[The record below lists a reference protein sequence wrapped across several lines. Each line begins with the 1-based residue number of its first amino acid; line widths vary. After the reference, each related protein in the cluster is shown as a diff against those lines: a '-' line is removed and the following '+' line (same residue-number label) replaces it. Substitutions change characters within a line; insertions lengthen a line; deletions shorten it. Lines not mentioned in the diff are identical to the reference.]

1 MSKFL
6 ITGSTGFVGSY
17 ICKRLI
23 ENGHKVVGLVLE
35 SLLSFSNLDYYGI
48 KRYMDIALGDL
59 TVLETLSPI
68 VSKYQPDVI
77 LHFGAQTIVKT
88 AQKNPVLTFHANAL
102 GTLNLLEVVRQHHP
116 SIQLFLQMSTDKV
129 FGSKEAAK
137 EDAPYSATCPYS
149 ASKIAAENVCKSYR
163 HTYGLPILII
173 RSCNLYGPA
182 DFNIRVIPN
191 TIEQILTEKKAI
203 IYKGDDKRYREYIHV
218 EDLYSAIMF
227 IMKHNGISLEPH
239 HSAFTTQNNKTSKF
253 TEINISPSTGRIYST
268 EKVVNL
274 LASVYHKVTGEKVSI
289 DNIKREEFVEI
300 SKQSLD
306 GSVLLN
312 LGWKPKYSE
321 LSEGLT
327 ATVKWY
333 IDHPDYFE
341 KIRYR

>member
-1 MSKFL
+1 MAKIL
-6 ITGSTGFVGSY
+6 ITGVTGFVGSY
-17 ICKRLI
+17 ICKKLVEDR
-23 ENGHKVVGLVLE
+23 HKVVGLMLE
-35 SLLSFSNLDYYGI
+35 KFSTFSNLDYYGI
-48 KRYMDIALGDL
+48 KKDIDIAQGDL

-68 VSKYQPDVI
+68 VSKYHPDVI
-77 LHFGAQTIVKT
+77 LHFGAQAIVKT
-88 AQKNPVLTFHANAL
+88 AQENPVRTFRINAL
-102 GTLNLLEVVRQHHP
+102 GTLNMLEVVRLHHP

-137 EDAPYSATCPYS
+137 EDTPYSVTCPYS
-149 ASKIAAENVCKSYR
+149 ASKIAAENICKAYR
-163 HTYGLPILII
+163 FTYGLPISII

-182 DFNIRVIPN
+182 DFNRRVIPN
-191 TIEQILTEKKAI
+191 TIEQMLTEKKVI

-239 HSAFTTQNNKTSKF
+239 HGDFTTQNNKTSKF
-253 TEINISPSTGRIYST
+253 TDINISPSTGRIYST
-268 EKVVNL
+268 EKIVKL
-274 LASVYHKVTGEKVSI
+274 LASVYHKVTGDKVSI

-306 GSVLLN
+306 GSDLLN
-312 LGWKPKYSE
+312 LGWKLKYFE

-327 ATVKWY
+327 ATVKWH
-333 IDHPDYFE
+333 INNPDYFE